1 MSKNTFNFQ
10 TMDSHQ
16 IYVNSSNADLYING
30 SMKSNITFF
39 FSDVIQTNK
48 RMVEKRISI
57 VNCQF
62 PVSFYLFN
70 ASNNQII
77 INGVIQYFPIGNYN
91 INNFITTWQ
100 SSFGSLWTLTYN
112 KIINKI
118 IISYPTSFTI
128 SDNKFSFFNIL
139 GLVND
144 TSYTS
149 TYNGT
154 SYILSCPYC
163 CDFSGIPCI
172 DIKTATFNLN
182 NTDSY
187 HGSRTNTIAS
197 IPVNSKNIVYYNN
210 YTHYNSIFKNTHL
223 EELNLMI
230 QDENDNFIDFNNLN
244 WSITFQIDVI
254 YEHIEDIDTLD
265 DVYNNLRKKKIDKLN

>member
-10 TMDSHQ
+10 TVDSNQ
-16 IYVNSSNADLYING
+16 IYINSSNADLYLNG

-39 FSDVIQTNK
+39 FNDVISTNK

-62 PVSFYLFN
+62 PVSYYLIN
-70 ASNNQII
+70 NTNNQII
-77 INGVIQYFPIGNYN
+77 INGVIKYFPIGNYN

-100 SSFGSLWTLTYN
+100 SSFGSSWILTYN

-118 IISYPTSFTI
+118 SISYPTSFTL

-139 GLVND
+139 GLVNG
-144 TSYTS
+144 TTYTS

-154 SYILSCPYC
+154 NYILNCIYC
-163 CDFSGIPCI
+163 IDFSGIACI
-172 DIKTATFNLN
+172 DIKTSTFNLN

-187 HGSRTNTIAS
+187 HNGRTNTIAS
-197 IPVNSKNIVYYNN
+197 IPVNSKNIINYNN
-210 YTHYNSIFKNTHL
+210 FTQYNSLFKNTHL

-244 WSITFQIDVI
+244 WSITFQIDII

-265 DVYNNLRKKKIDKLN
+265 DVYNNLKKKIDKLN